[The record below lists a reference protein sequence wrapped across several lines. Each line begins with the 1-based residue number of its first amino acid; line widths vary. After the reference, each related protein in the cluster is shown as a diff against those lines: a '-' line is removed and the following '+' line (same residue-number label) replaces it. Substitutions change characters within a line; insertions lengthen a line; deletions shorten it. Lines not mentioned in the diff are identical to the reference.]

1 MKYRVA
7 VFNFSSN
14 SGGSSTISNALIHI
28 LSKEYVI
35 KEYSVYGSNK
45 RNFLFNKLLHR
56 FDNLLSLI
64 FFSTYRNV
72 SINCVPT
79 CNASFVNKLESDIMH
94 FHWIHFNFFSF
105 WDFPKINK
113 PVIWTLHDSWIV
125 NNFSHLDTVQ
135 FYSFPRILHFLNRSK
150 YSCINKSNF
159 VYVCPSLWLYNKIRK
174 SNMFDIKK
182 FHHIYNPIDI
192 DFWQNL
198 NYLNYTY
205 TDTNSLLINVLFVS
219 NEINTNLNK
228 GFSMLE
234 SIAEFSKKF
243 IYKLVFHI
251 VCPIGDYDSN
261 NTDSNFVFYGRVDK
275 FKLRDLYCKSDLLVL
290 PSLIENL
297 PTVLIESIS
306 CSLPVVAHNTGGV
319 CEIVEDGVN
328 GRLVDNYNSVSFFEA
343 IIDVKKNLS
352 RFKRDCR
359 KSVEFKFSY
368 EKAFN
373 SYSNLYKSIL
383 NDISSN
389 SC

>member
-1 MKYRVA
+1 MKDKVA

-14 SGGSSTISNALIHI
+14 SGGSSTISNTLIHV

-35 KEYSVYGSNK
+35 DEFSVYGSNK
-45 RNFLFNKLLHR
+45 RIFLFNKLLHR

-64 FFSTYRNV
+64 FFSTYKNV
-72 SINCVPT
+72 SINCIPT
-79 CNASFVNKLESDIMH
+79 FNANFVNKLESDIIH

-113 PVIWTLHDSWIV
+113 PVVWTLHDSWIV
-125 NNFSHLDTVQ
+125 NNFSHLDIVE
-135 FYSFPRILHFLNRSK
+135 FCFFPRILNFLNRNK
-150 YSCINKSNF
+150 FRCINNSNF
-159 VYVCPSLWLYNKIRK
+159 VYVCPSLWLYNKIKK
-174 SNMFDIKK
+174 SNLFDIKK

-192 DFWQNL
+192 VFWQNL
-198 NYLNYTY
+198 SYSKKTY

-219 NEINTNLNK
+219 NELNTNLNK

-234 SIAEFSKKF
+234 LIADFSKKSK
-243 IYKLVFHI
+243 YKLVFHI
-251 VCPIGDYDSN
+251 VCPISDYDSI
-261 NTDSNFVFYGRVDK
+261 NTDYNFVFYGRVDK

-328 GRLVDNYNSVSFFEA
+328 GRLIENYNSVSFYDA
-343 IIDVKKNLS
+343 IVDVKKNLS
-352 RFKRDCR
+352 RFKSNCR
-359 KSVEFKFSY
+359 ESVEFKFSY
-368 EKAFN
+368 NNALN
-373 SYSNLYKSIL
+373 SYSNLYKSML